1 MIRLPAGRVTLADRR
16 TRRSWA
22 VDVGPF
28 ALGAVPVTRELY
40 GQVTGAPPGPA
51 RGGRFDEHWSCRASV
66 RRRSHPTPRIDDVGF
81 RLARTLPDRAAG
93 PDQSGS
99 RPSV

>member
-1 MIRLPAGRVTLADRR
+1 MTAQGDHTMTGVPAGRVTLADRR

-22 VDVGPF
+22 V
-28 ALGAVPVTRELY
+28 
-40 GQVTGAPPGPA
+40 
-51 RGGRFDEHWSCRASV
+51 
-66 RRRSHPTPRIDDVGF
+66 DVGF